1 MAQDEFGNYETGL
14 KDNVDFVTPQSG
26 SQVQVGAGA
35 PTSSTPVSPFYI
47 DSVSEII
54 DSNPTLT
61 AGAWVAS
68 GNASSGAGSPTS
80 TTPGVFYF
88 KTSDS
93 TIWANNNGTWEQ
105 IV

>member
-1 MAQDEFGNYETGL
+1 MAYDKFGNYVAGL
-14 KDNVDFVTPQSG
+14 ADNVDYVTPQSG
-26 SQVQVGAGA
+26 EPVQVGSGA
-35 PTSSTPVSPFYI
+35 PTVNTPVSPLYI
-47 DSVSEII
+47 DSVSGILY
-54 DSNPTLT
+54 SNPTLT

-68 GNASSGAGSPTS
+68 GNASSGAGSPTAS
-80 TTPGVFYF
+80 TPGVFYF